1 MIRPLLLRSIALTAI
16 LFAAFQPSNAVA
28 QTATLTISGAPP
40 TTVVAGSPY
49 TFSPTVSGGRSTRRF
64 FLIRNKPTW
73 ASFDWRSGKLSG
85 VPSKSQVGTYSGVRI
100 SATDGRSSASL
111 PAFAITVSA
120 STTATGG
127 TSTPPPPTTTTNRPP
142 VISGT
147 PPASIVAGS
156 TYNFQPSASDPD
168 GDALTF
174 TIQSK
179 PSWAVFTPTTGRLS
193 GTPATT
199 DVGTSAGITILA
211 SDGKS
216 VSALPSF
223 SITVSA
229 PVTAPA
235 NRAPT
240 ISGTPPTG
248 VVVGQTY
255 VFQPAGSDP
264 DGDAIAYGIA
274 NKPAWASFSAATGRL
289 TGTPAA
295 ADVGSTS
302 NIVIAVSDG
311 KVNTTLPAFAISVTQ
326 AANGSLTLNWTAP
339 TTNTD
344 GTPLVDLAGYTILY
358 GMSPTALTQSAKIA
372 NPGIT
377 TYVVS
382 NLAPGTWYFALSAFN
397 TAGASSTAS
406 TPASAVVR

>member
-1 MIRPLLLRSIALTAI
+1 MTSPLLLRSIALTAI
-16 LFAAFQPSNAVA
+16 LFAAFQPSHALA
-28 QTATLTISGAPP
+28 QTASLTISGAPP
-40 TTVVAGSPY
+40 TTVVAGSTY
-49 TFSPTVSGGRSTRRF
+49 KFSPTVTGGRNTRRL

-73 ASFDWRSGKLSG
+73 ASFDWRSGSLSG
-85 VPSKSQVGTYSGVRI
+85 APASSQTGTYSGIRI
-100 SATDGRSSASL
+100 SVTDGRSSASL

-120 STTATGG
+120 STSGG
-127 TSTPPPPTTTTNRPP
+127 TTTPPPPTTTTNRPP

-147 PPASIVAGS
+147 PPATVVAG
-156 TYNFQPSASDPD
+156 TAYNFQPSASDPD
-168 GDALTF
+168 GDTLTF
-174 TIQSK
+174 TIQYK
-179 PSWAVFTPTTGRLS
+179 PSWVVFSPTTGRLS

-216 VSALPSF
+216 VSTLPSF

-240 ISGTPPTG
+240 ISGTPPTS

-255 VFQPAGSDP
+255 VFQPTGSDP

-274 NKPAWASFSAATGRL
+274 NKPAWASFSGATGRL
-289 TGTPAA
+289 SGTPAA
-295 ADVGSTS
+295 ADVGTTS
-302 NIVIAVSDG
+302 NIVIAVSDS
-311 KVNTTLPAFAISVTQ
+311 KANASLPAFAISVTQ

-358 GMSPTALTQSAKIA
+358 GMSPTALAQSAKVA

-377 TYVVS
+377 TYVIS
-382 NLAPGTWYFALSAFN
+382 NLSPGTWYFALSAFN
-397 TAGASSTAS
+397 AAGASSTAS
-406 TPASAVVR
+406 TPASAIVR